1 MSKSSRHAAAPILI
15 AATAALAG
23 GIFAAAPAVA
33 EPDDPDVT
41 SPGVGYSP
49 SSPLSIST
57 IDGLWNQYVPPIPMV
72 PRSPVAT
79 FGPLVDEI
87 FPIFR

>member
-1 MSKSSRHAAAPILI
+1 MSKSSRHAGPILL
-15 AATAALAG
+15 AATAALAW
-23 GIFAAAPAVA
+23 GIFSAPPAVA
-33 EPDDPDVT
+33 EPSDPDVT
-41 SPGVGYSP
+41 SPDVGYST

-57 IDGLWNQYVPPIPMV
+57 IDRLWNEYVPPIPMV

-79 FGPLVDEI
+79 FGPFVDQI